1 MAESIRHEVE
11 MLEEENNRK
20 RARLAEVL
28 RKIEIVQKI
37 GEGRLA

>member
-1 MAESIRHEVE
+1 MV
-11 MLEEENNRK
+11 EEENNWK
-20 RARLAEVL
+20 RERLAELL